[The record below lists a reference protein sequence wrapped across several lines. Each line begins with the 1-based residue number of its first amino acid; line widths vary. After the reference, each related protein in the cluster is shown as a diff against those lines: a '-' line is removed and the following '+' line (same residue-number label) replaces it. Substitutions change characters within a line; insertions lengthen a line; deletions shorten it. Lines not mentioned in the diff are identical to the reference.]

1 MRVSPISFKRAI
13 KTNAPKAVVLEAIK
27 EGKAE
32 YPNRPQLKKFMNDIF
47 EKKELDIYE
56 IVEVDKKETYI
67 YTNEHALMA
76 REYCFEQDVPQNHI
90 IKRARNIYEM
100 YGANSAELNFKY
112 KSSKDDGIE
121 IQKAKYTNTQNNGV
135 EALTK
140 TLTYSK
146 N

>member
-13 KTNAPKAVVLEAIK
+13 KTNVPKAVVLEAIK
-27 EGKAE
+27 EAKE
-32 YPNRPQLKKFMNDIF
+32 DFPNKPQLKKFMNDIF

-56 IVEVDKKETYI
+56 VVEVDKKETYI
-67 YTNEHALMA
+67 FTNEHAWIA
-76 REYCFEQDVPQNHI
+76 SKHCFEQYAPKYHI
-90 IKRARNIYEM
+90 IRQARGIYET
-100 YGANSAELNFKY
+100 YGDNSAELNFQY